1 MSIVSIAT
9 EEILI
14 LFLII
19 CRITGIFFL
28 VSPFSDTNVQPLFRM
43 SFAFATAILMYPQ
56 MSGLIQPAILAV
68 AGNGIGLLM
77 LIVVELG
84 LGLALGTII
93 KTLIL
98 SMQVAGLTIASQI
111 GLSAA
116 ALMDPSQ
123 QNQNSILGIFLTLL
137 TTLIILESGLHIR
150 IIGGF
155 IDSYNT
161 IPVGGFFNR
170 YDDFMSI
177 FIKSIGQMWNSGLQI
192 SMPFI
197 LVNLLLLMGAGVLAK
212 LMPQLQIFF
221 VILPIQ
227 ILIGIVVFI
236 ATLSGILFWFLEF
249 FANELNLLF

>member
-14 LFLII
+14 FFLII
-19 CRITGIFFL
+19 CRITGVFFL
-28 VSPFSDTNVQPLFRM
+28 ISPFSDANIRPLFRM
-43 SFAFATAILMYPQ
+43 SFAIATAILMYPQ
-56 MSGLIQPAILAV
+56 VSRIIQPAVLAV
-68 AGNGIGLLM
+68 GSNGIGLLM

-84 LGLALGTII
+84 LGLALGTIV

-123 QNQNSILGIFLTLL
+123 QNQNSVLGIFLTLL
-137 TTLIILESGLHIR
+137 TTLVILESGLHIR

-155 IDSYNT
+155 FDSYNT
-161 IPVGGFFNR
+161 IPVGAFFSH
-170 YDDFMSI
+170 YDN
-177 FIKSIGQMWNSGLQI
+177 FITMFIGAIGKMWNSGLQI

-197 LVNLLLLMGAGVLAK
+197 LVNMLLLMGAGILAK

-221 VILPIQ
+221 VLLPIQ

-249 FANELNLLF
+249 FTNELNLLF